1 LPEAVAT
8 RLETQIVAP
17 LFRYRS
23 ATQDFNPGGTGCV
36 GGVGRGSIRNVQ
48 QQNQPGRRALHAN
61 SAL

>member
-8 RLETQIVAP
+8 RLETQSVAL

-23 ATQDFNPGGTGCV
+23 ATQDFNPGGAGWV
-36 GGVGRGSIRNVQ
+36 GGAGRRPFRNRR
-48 QQNQPGRRALHAN
+48 QQNQPGKRALYSN